1 MKRIAPTILGTL
13 LAASVTT
20 ALGAPQGQMEVYV
33 KRSKIEVIDIG
44 APGPSVGDISIT
56 TGPISK
62 TNGGEPIGSYI
73 TRRITVVANQPG
85 KTEADVMQELRLPE
99 GTILVSSILSLTA
112 LAPTPER
119 EQVRAI
125 IGGTGKYAGA
135 RGESML
141 RVLDS
146 DTRLITFHFE

>member
-62 TNGGEPIGSYI
+62 TNGGEPIGNYV
-73 TRRITVVANQPG
+73 TRRITMVVNQPG

-99 GTILVSSILSLTA
+99 GTIAS
-112 LAPTPER
+112 
-119 EQVRAI
+119 QC
-125 IGGTGKYAGA
+125 
-135 RGESML
+135 
-141 RVLDS
+141 
-146 DTRLITFHFE
+146 DTRTDQSWVKYLILAKQKYRHINLVRITH